1 MTVENDL
8 FRAFFR
14 MALQKLAICGKR
26 GRFRATETI
35 VLSDILHKVLPV
47 YEGYKNDNEFDF
59 KQKLYLKSFSA
70 Q

>member
-1 MTVENDL
+1 
-8 FRAFFR
+8 

-59 KQKLYLKSFSA
+59 KQKVCLKSFSA

>member
-1 MTVENDL
+1 MVS
-8 FRAFFR
+8 
-14 MALQKLAICGKR
+14 QKMVICGKM
-26 GRFRATETI
+26 GRFRVTETI

-47 YEGYKNDNEFDF
+47 YKGYKNDNGFDF

>member
-1 MTVENDL
+1 
-8 FRAFFR
+8 

-26 GRFRATETI
+26 GRFRVTETI

-47 YEGYKNDNEFDF
+47 YEGYKNDYEFDF
-59 KQKLYLKSFSA
+59 KQKLYLKSFSV

>member
-1 MTVENDL
+1 
-8 FRAFFR
+8 

-26 GRFRATETI
+26 GRFRVTETI

-47 YEGYKNDNEFDF
+47 YKGYKNDNEFDF